1 MAVKASGRFV
11 PPSAFAAGTG
21 KAFTGAYAWNAPR
34 EAVGRESPL
43 TRDEMRQVQGV
54 LSTINRL
61 PYFLRSL
68 FTSRYD
74 YIRRNKSRGG
84 ALMSCSRSV
93 VLLNN
98 ALKIAVMKNG
108 DLSLI
113 QLGLDKEKRE
123 ITESVIAIYQ
133 NELNLLS
140 DVVNLLVKHAVFHK
154 KISSVDE
161 LTKLTTE
168 IASYYADEFKKLNDK
183 RSW

>member
-1 MAVKASGRFV
+1 M
-11 PPSAFAAGTG
+11 
-21 KAFTGAYAWNAPR
+21 
-34 EAVGRESPL
+34 
-43 TRDEMRQVQGV
+43 
-54 LSTINRL
+54 I
-61 PYFLRSL
+61 
-68 FTSRYD
+68 
-74 YIRRNKSRGG
+74 
-84 ALMSCSRSV
+84 SCSRSV

-140 DVVNLLVKHAVFHK
+140 DVVNLLVKRAVFHK
-154 KISSVDE
+154 QISSVDE

-168 IASYYADEFKKLNDK
+168 IASYCADEFKNLNDK
-183 RSW
+183 RNW